1 MHHVGLLLIYV
12 MYLLS
17 VHQQGELTTIL
28 LCSKAKVVPVKKIT
42 LPKLELCGALLL
54 VQLIQKIVPA
64 LNLKIARILLW
75 TDSMIVLSLLATSA
89 TKWKTFVANIVS
101 QIQELTT
108 GYELHP
114 QAIQQISYHE
124 AQIQRP

>member
-1 MHHVGLLLIYV
+1 

-54 VQLIQKIVPA
+54 VQLIQKTVPA